1 MPFKFNN
8 ILEYRKLI
16 EDKSYIEFSKVQK
29 EYIKINLHIN
39 NINNKIEDYK
49 LNYSKNASAISS
61 INDFLILESG
71 YQGLINSLNTALK
84 EKDIIEKELEKRRLI
99 LLESKIEF
107 EKIKKLKDKYL
118 AIDKLNL
125 IKKEEMIIN
134 DLTSNKYNAEQN

>member
-16 EDKSYIEFSKVQK
+16 EDKSYVEFSKVQK
-29 EYIKINLHIN
+29 EYIKINLNIN
-39 NINNKIEDYK
+39 NIKNKIEDFK
-49 LNYSKNASAISS
+49 LNYSKNASGISS

-71 YQGLINSLNTALK
+71 YQGLMNSLDTTLR
-84 EKDIIEKELEKRRLI
+84 EKDIIEKELEKRRLY
-99 LLESKIEF
+99 LLQSKIEF

-125 IKKEEMIIN
+125 IKKEEMMLN
-134 DLTSNKYNAEQN
+134 DLTSNKYNTEQN

>member
-16 EDKSYIEFSKVQK
+16 EDKSYVEFSKVQK
-29 EYIKINLHIN
+29 EYIKINLNIN
-39 NINNKIEDYK
+39 NIKNKIEDFK
-49 LNYSKNASAISS
+49 LNYSKNASGISS

-71 YQGLINSLNTALK
+71 YQGLMNSLDTTLR
-84 EKDIIEKELEKRRLI
+84 EKDIIEKELEKRRLY
-99 LLESKIEF
+99 LLQSKIEF

-125 IKKEEMIIN
+125 IKKEEMILN
-134 DLTSNKYNAEQN
+134 DLTSNKYNTEQN

>member
-8 ILEYRKLI
+8 VLEYRKLI

-29 EYIKINLHIN
+29 EYIKINLNIN

-49 LNYSKNASAISS
+49 LNYSKNASGISS

-71 YQGLINSLNTALK
+71 YQGLLNSLNTALK
-84 EKDIIEKELEKRRLI
+84 EKDIIEKELEKRRAD

-134 DLTSNKYNAEQN
+134 DLTSNKYNTEQN

>member
-16 EDKSYIEFSKVQK
+16 EDKSYVEFSKVQK
-29 EYIKINLHIN
+29 EYIKINLNIN
-39 NINNKIEDYK
+39 NIKNKIEDFK
-49 LNYSKNASAISS
+49 LNYSKNASGISS

-71 YQGLINSLNTALK
+71 YQGLINSLDTTLR
-84 EKDIIEKELEKRRLI
+84 EKDIIEKELEKRRLY
-99 LLESKIEF
+99 LLQSKIEF

-125 IKKEEMIIN
+125 IKKEEMILN
-134 DLTSNKYNAEQN
+134 DLTSNKYNTEQN

>member
-16 EDKSYIEFSKVQK
+16 EDKSYVEFSKVQK
-29 EYIKINLHIN
+29 EYIKINLNIN
-39 NINNKIEDYK
+39 NIKNKIEDFK
-49 LNYSKNASAISS
+49 LNYSKNASGISS

-71 YQGLINSLNTALK
+71 YQGLMNSLDTTLR
-84 EKDIIEKELEKRRLI
+84 EKDIIEKELEKKRLY
-99 LLESKIEF
+99 LLQSKIEF

-125 IKKEEMIIN
+125 IKKEEMILN
-134 DLTSNKYNAEQN
+134 DLTSNKYNTEQN